1 MLRICFINKQFQ
13 WTYFDRLILMENR
26 RQFTRILFSIK
37 AELNVEDNIYPV
49 SIHDISLNG
58 ALVTA
63 VQTEQPLKG
72 KFGTLS
78 FFLSDD
84 ESEVTMHIAVVH
96 EQDDETG
103 LQCNAIDIDS
113 ATHLRR
119 LVELNLGDSQQL
131 DKELSQLSRAS

>member
-1 MLRICFINKQFQ
+1 LV
-13 WTYFDRLILMENR
+13 ENR
-26 RQFTRILFSIK
+26 RQFTRVLFSIK
-37 AELNVEDNIYPV
+37 AQLTVEDNTYEV

-63 VQTEQPLKG
+63 VQSEQSLKG

-78 FFLSDD
+78 FYLSDE

-96 EQDDETG
+96 EHEDETG

-113 ATHLRR
+113 VTHLRR
-119 LVELNLGDSQQL
+119 LVELNLGDSEQL
-131 DKELSQLSRAS
+131 DKELNQLSRLV

>member
-1 MLRICFINKQFQ
+1 
-13 WTYFDRLILMENR
+13 MENR
-26 RQFTRILFSIK
+26 RQFTRVLFSIK
-37 AELNVEDNIYPV
+37 AELTIDESSYVV

-63 VQTEQPLKG
+63 IKSEQSLKG

-78 FFLSDD
+78 FFLSDG
-84 ESEVTMHIAVVH
+84 ESEVSMHIAVVH
-96 EQDDETG
+96 EKDDETG

-113 ATHLRR
+113 VTHLRR

-131 DKELSQLSRAS
+131 DKELSQLSQID

>member
-1 MLRICFINKQFQ
+1 
-13 WTYFDRLILMENR
+13 MENR
-26 RQFTRILFSIK
+26 RQFTRVLFSIK
-37 AELNVEDNIYPV
+37 AELTIDETSYEV

-63 VQTEQPLKG
+63 IKSEHSLKG

-78 FFLSDD
+78 FYLSDN

-96 EQDDETG
+96 EDDDETG

-113 ATHLRR
+113 ITHLRR
-119 LVELNLGDSQQL
+119 LVELNLGDSHQL
-131 DKELSQLSRAS
+131 DKELSQLSKID